1 MIFIFLLLLLLVVL
15 IISGKLVFF
24 VNFFVNL
31 YDLIGLF
38 VLGIIGKFVLIV
50 VVWVLILFLNIFKCF
65 KWGLINL
72 IFFFV

>member
-1 MIFIFLLLLLLVVL
+1 MIFIFLLLLLFVVL

>member
-1 MIFIFLLLLLLVVL
+1 MIFIFLLLLLFVVL

-50 VVWVLILFLNIFKCF
+50 VV
-65 KWGLINL
+65 
-72 IFFFV
+72 